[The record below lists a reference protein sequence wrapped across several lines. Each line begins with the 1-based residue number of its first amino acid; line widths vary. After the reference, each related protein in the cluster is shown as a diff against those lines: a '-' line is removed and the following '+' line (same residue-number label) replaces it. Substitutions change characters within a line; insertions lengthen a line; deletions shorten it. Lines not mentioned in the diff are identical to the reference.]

1 MPELSDLFSVL
12 SEAAKDVEKSTARTV
27 NNTFASEDDALHHL
41 SIVAQLHPGTIVTW
55 KERDGEEEYTRSGV
69 FVRLGEK
76 GRVHVFEINKDNKAG
91 LSSLSPLCLVFEE

>member
-12 SEAAKDVEKSTARTV
+12 SEAAKDVEKSATRTV
-27 NNTFASEDDALHHL
+27 NNSFASEDDALYHL

-55 KERDGEEEYTRSGV
+55 KEREGEEEYTRRGV

-76 GRVHVFEINKDNKAG
+76 GRVHVFERRKDRKVG
-91 LSSLSPLCLVFEE
+91 LSSLSPICLVFEE